1 MAKLCLYFNHPS
13 QYREE
18 IYKKISKE
26 FGGDWDFEKSNTS
39 IVTFDTKELQN
50 TSWLAVRTFGNFYW
64 TKGLLRLLRKDYDTY
79 LMIGA
84 TRCLSLYFFLIFKNL
99 FFRKKKVFL
108 WTHGYYGKE
117 SWMEKNIFKR
127 PLFKLADGVLVYGN
141 YSRDLMIVDGFDPN
155 KVLTIHNSL
164 AYSKQIKLRNNAV
177 LSDIYAK
184 YFGNENPVL
193 IFIGRL
199 TPVKQLDM
207 ILDALYILKN
217 RSENYN
223 LVYVG
228 DGPEKD
234 VLEAKALELGLC
246 DRIWFYGACYDEGQN
261 AKLVYNAD
269 LCVAPG
275 NIGLTAI
282 HSLMFGCPAVTHKDF
297 KWQMPEFEAIR
308 KDVTGDFFE
317 RGNVNDLANVISHWF
332 SSHKGDRNIV
342 RTACYREIDEQ
353 WNPEFQIEVLKNF
366 IK

>member
-26 FGGDWDFEKSNTS
+26 FGGDWYFEKSNTS

-64 TKGLLRLLRKDYDTY
+64 TKGLLKLLRKDYDTY

-84 TRCLSLYFFLIFKNL
+84 TRCLSLYFFLILKNL
-99 FFRKKKVFL
+99 FFRKKKVLL

-117 SWMEKNIFKR
+117 SWVEKNLFKR
-127 PLFKLADGVLVYGN
+127 PLFKLADAILVYGN
-141 YSRDLMIVDGFDPN
+141 YSRDLMIADGFNPN
-155 KVLTIHNSL
+155 NVSTIHNSL
-164 AYSKQIKLRNNAV
+164 AYSKQLELRNKATG
-177 LSDIYAK
+177 SDIYAK
-184 YFGNENPVL
+184 HFGNDNPVL

-207 ILDALYILKN
+207 IIDALNILKN
-217 RSENYN
+217 KSEDYN

-228 DGPEKD
+228 DGPER
-234 VLEAKALELGLC
+234 KALEEKVSNLGLGE
-246 DRIWFYGACYDEGQN
+246 RVWFYGSCYDELQN
-261 AKLVYNAD
+261 AELVYNAD

-275 NIGLTAI
+275 NIGLTVI
-282 HSLMFGCPAVTHKDF
+282 HSFMFGCPAVTHNDF
-297 KWQMPEFEAIR
+297 KWQMPEFEAI
-308 KDVTGDFFE
+308 KHNVTGAFFE
-317 RGNVNDLANVISHWF
+317 KGNVNDLANVISKWF
-332 SSHKGDRNIV
+332 SSHKYDRESV
-342 RTACYREIDEQ
+342 RAACYQEIDEQ
-353 WNPEFQIEVLKNF
+353 WNPDFQIKVLKNI